1 MRERPVAAAY
11 RQLCAQRARSHPIPN
26 CPFYDVECRV
36 CGRPAATA
44 YLGEAS
50 CIPAIRAVAITR
62 VKRGDT
68 VCNMNNAH
76 FNMHNN
82 ENKKSCVP

>member
-1 MRERPVAAAY
+1 
-11 RQLCAQRARSHPIPN
+11 
-26 CPFYDVECRV
+26 V

-62 VKRGDT
+62 VKPGDT